1 MNYELWIMSASRLS
15 YSFFINHN
23 RFIVYLINGNF
34 CYNIQYILYIVSC
47 SCTTSCIDNLS
58 KTKCFVFSESGC
70 KGTAFFWHDQIF
82 EKVFCI
88 FFVTRWLS
96 ATTFSYGQTQLLNSI
111 SQNTHPRFSES
122 RCKITAFFRHD
133 QIFMH
138 FFWLFFV
145 THWLPKYVL

>member
-1 MNYELWIMSASRLS
+1 MNYELWAHWMPLFS
-15 YSFFINHN
+15 YLPQIHN

-34 CYNIQYILYIVSC
+34 LLQYTIYILYIVSC

-82 EKVFCI
+82 KKVFCI

-122 RCKITAFFRHD
+122 GCKITAFFRHD

>member
-1 MNYELWIMSASRLS
+1 MNYELWAHRCSHTP
-15 YSFFINHN
+15 FFINHN

-82 EKVFCI
+82 KKVFCI

-96 ATTFSYGQTQLLNSI
+96 ATTFSMVKPNFLTVFHRTHTLVFPKAGAKLLL
-111 SQNTHPRFSES
+111 FSDMTKFL
-122 RCKITAFFRHD
+122 CTFFD
-133 QIFMH
+133 FSS
-138 FFWLFFV
+138 
-145 THWLPKYVL
+145 

>member
-1 MNYELWIMSASRLS
+1 MNFELWAHRRSH
-15 YSFFINHN
+15 SFFINHN
-23 RFIVYLINGNF
+23 WFIVYLINGNF

-82 EKVFCI
+82 KKVFCI

-96 ATTFSYGQTQLLNSI
+96 ATTFSMVKLNFLTVFHRTHTLVFPKAGAKLLL
-111 SQNTHPRFSES
+111 FSDMTKFL
-122 RCKITAFFRHD
+122 CTFFD
-133 QIFMH
+133 FSS
-138 FFWLFFV
+138 
-145 THWLPKYVL
+145 

>member
-1 MNYELWIMSASRLS
+1 MNYELWIMSASLLS

-82 EKVFCI
+82 KKVFCI

-96 ATTFSYGQTQLLNSI
+96 ATTFSYGQTHFLTVFHRTHTLVFPKAGAKLLL
-111 SQNTHPRFSES
+111 FSDMTKFL
-122 RCKITAFFRHD
+122 CTFFD
-133 QIFMH
+133 FSS
-138 FFWLFFV
+138 
-145 THWLPKYVL
+145 